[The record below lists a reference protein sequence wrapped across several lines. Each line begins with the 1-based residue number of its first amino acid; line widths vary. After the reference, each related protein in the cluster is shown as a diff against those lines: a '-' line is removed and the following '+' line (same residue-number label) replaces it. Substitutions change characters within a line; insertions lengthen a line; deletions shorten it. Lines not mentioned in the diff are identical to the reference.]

1 MSYNFR
7 DRDVADELKRIAL
20 HNLGNVTDPRLPTGN
35 ELIIVKA
42 PVAGIAAIVGTTITS
57 GTCTR
62 MFVSQGDP
70 DVDLSEDTAIE
81 LEVFNTTSEEIAGGS
96 YFQAAR
102 VGTSWVS
109 VAGGGGGSAPPN
121 YLCKAPV
128 GGISAR
134 TGDTASQTDCDI
146 YEINTQSGLI
156 SSTGSTVNIY
166 NVWSQGI
173 ASNAYFTA
181 KQIDGVYVPDAE
193 DCTGN

>member
-7 DRDVADELKRIAL
+7 DREVADELKRIAL
-20 HNLGNVTDPRLPTGN
+20 QNLGSVTDPRLPTGN

-109 VAGGGGGSAPPN
+109 VAGGGSSVKTMVTTSA
-121 YLCKAPV
+121 
-128 GGISAR
+128 ITAR
-134 TGDTASQTDCDI
+134 SGATAGTGTAVSYSYDDATGDYVTGTESPPFDIVNPYASDVSTSVVIQCHAVGDKW
-146 YEINTQSGLI
+146 EIVQ
-156 SSTGSTVNIY
+156 
-166 NVWSQGI
+166 
-173 ASNAYFTA
+173 
-181 KQIDGVYVPDAE
+181 AE
-193 DCTGN
+193 CEG